1 MRSGSVLRLESE
13 KSVNE
18 KESWSA
24 AEKMPLH
31 CREERK
37 TKTRRRR
44 KEAKA
49 AQEEEISINKEMRRR
64 GRAKLSN
71 NNKNRETQKKKKWK
85 MGHGTLLGP
94 QKQQR
99 LNEIHVV
106 VALINSSTP
115 IYRWLSER
123 YRYTH
128 TWKNYQLI
136 QPGRCWLH
144 PLSTYMYAY
153 L

>member
-64 GRAKLSN
+64 GRAKLSK
-71 NNKNRETQKKKKWK
+71 NNKNRETQKKKEVEN
-85 MGHGTLLGP
+85 GTWHTLGP
-94 QKQQR
+94 TETTKT
-99 LNEIHVV
+99 E
-106 VALINSSTP
+106 
-115 IYRWLSER
+115 
-123 YRYTH
+123 
-128 TWKNYQLI
+128 
-136 QPGRCWLH
+136 
-144 PLSTYMYAY
+144 
-153 L
+153 